1 MVGFGCGVGL
11 SGNGMDYLFFP
22 SAICAFNSCQK
33 YPISLDIIVVLLT
46 DKHKGILSHKNS
58 PKIAPF
64 KYGPRKPDFGA
75 N

>member
-1 MVGFGCGVGL
+1 
-11 SGNGMDYLFFP
+11 MDYLFFP

-33 YPISLDIIVVLLT
+33 HTIRLDIIVVLLT
-46 DKHKGILSHKNS
+46 DKHKCILSHKNS
-58 PKIAPF
+58 PKIDPF